1 VPVEFL
7 SDEEAAAYGRFI
19 GPPSREELERS
30 FFLDDADRGL
40 IARRRGDHNRL
51 GFALQL
57 TTVLSLGV
65 FLADP
70 LEVPSVVLDYLA
82 GQLGIADPSCV
93 ARYMERRTTRFEHA
107 EEIMRARG
115 LRDFTEVTRKLED
128 WVDARAWTTSDG
140 PKAIFNDAIGWLLE
154 RDVLLPG
161 VTTLARLVAR
171 VRDEAIERLWDTL
184 AGLLTVRQCRVLE
197 RLLKVP
203 DGGRFSD
210 LERWRR
216 GPAKPSGRNLE
227 KAIARVAEIKAL
239 GLGGLDLDAVVPHRR
254 LVDLARYGMAVN
266 ARALRRHPRS
276 RRLAT
281 LLATV
286 VHLEARATDDCL
298 ELLDL
303 LMATELLGKAERESV
318 KEKARQHPRLA
329 RASAKLATAV
339 EVLLAVTA
347 RGEEFGLDEVWE
359 LIDAVVSRGELR
371 AAVATITELV
381 PADVDDDGVKRAQL
395 ATRIATVTGFL
406 KTLARVI
413 EFGSNADAQPVL
425 DEMKRMPALLR
436 ARKLTSADI
445 DGSLVHGSWKRL
457 VFGAPPDADDTA
469 DRNAYVFCVLTQF
482 HRYLKRR
489 EIYANRSSRWRDPRA
504 QLLAG
509 EAWTNAKD
517 SVLKA
522 LSLPATPDDLLA
534 QHARTLDAAYRAIG
548 GRLEANTAVSL
559 DRDGQLHIERLE
571 AIDDPTSLTELRRDV
586 NALLPRVDL
595 PEVILEVMSWEP
607 RFVAAFVAASGG
619 QTRLADLHVTI
630 AACLTA
636 HALNIGYS
644 PIVKKGVPALERDR
658 ISHVNQNYLAT
669 ETYEPANVWLI
680 AAQAG
685 IALAQAW
692 GGGLVAG
699 IDGMRF
705 IVPVPSIYAR
715 PNRKYFGSKRGVTW
729 LNMVNDQGSG
739 LAAKSSRAPPASR
752 CT

>member
-93 ARYMERRTTRFEHA
+93 ARYMERRTTRFKHA

-115 LRDFTEVTRKLED
+115 LRNFTEVTRKLED

-171 VRDEAIERLWDTL
+171 VRDEAIERRWDTL

-254 LVDLARYGMAVN
+254 LVDLAPYGMAVN

-413 EFGSNADAQPVL
+413 EFGSNADAQP
-425 DEMKRMPALLR
+425 R
-436 ARKLTSADI
+436 
-445 DGSLVHGSWKRL
+445 SW
-457 VFGAPPDADDTA
+457 
-469 DRNAYVFCVLTQF
+469 
-482 HRYLKRR
+482 
-489 EIYANRSSRWRDPRA
+489 
-504 QLLAG
+504 
-509 EAWTNAKD
+509 
-517 SVLKA
+517 
-522 LSLPATPDDLLA
+522 
-534 QHARTLDAAYRAIG
+534 
-548 GRLEANTAVSL
+548 
-559 DRDGQLHIERLE
+559 
-571 AIDDPTSLTELRRDV
+571 
-586 NALLPRVDL
+586 
-595 PEVILEVMSWEP
+595 
-607 RFVAAFVAASGG
+607 
-619 QTRLADLHVTI
+619 TR
-630 AACLTA
+630 
-636 HALNIGYS
+636 
-644 PIVKKGVPALERDR
+644 
-658 ISHVNQNYLAT
+658 
-669 ETYEPANVWLI
+669 
-680 AAQAG
+680 
-685 IALAQAW
+685 
-692 GGGLVAG
+692 
-699 IDGMRF
+699 
-705 IVPVPSIYAR
+705 
-715 PNRKYFGSKRGVTW
+715 
-729 LNMVNDQGSG
+729 
-739 LAAKSSRAPPASR
+739 
-752 CT
+752 